1 MPKIDWVAVI
11 AISVLAASFLVA
23 GYLLDGLA
31 GFLN

>member
-1 MPKIDWVAVI
+1 MPKIDWIAVI
-11 AISVLAASFLVA
+11 AVSVVAASFLVL

>member
-1 MPKIDWVAVI
+1 MPKIDWIAVI
-11 AISVLAASFLVA
+11 AISLLAATFLVL

>member
-1 MPKIDWVAVI
+1 MPKIDWIAVI